1 MRALPLALALLV
13 LVAGHAHAQPT
24 APGTAG
30 DIDLPVTATAPG
42 IVVRGE
48 AGLDRLARHVSELAP
63 GTLKKIYADLP
74 GLPRPGS
81 IEIRLVHRARDLGA
95 AAPPGH
101 GAPGWAAGVA
111 YGDAGVVVVA
121 TRRNSDPIDVDST
134 VAHELAHMALD
145 AAVGNRAPRW
155 LHEGFAYLHSSDWS
169 LARAR
174 TLTGMAW
181 SGNVIPLAE
190 LDRSFP
196 AREAGAQ
203 RAYAQSYDFVVFLAQ
218 RGRSPEPDD
227 DGDIWPF
234 RNFLASLAAGDD
246 IEHAARY
253 AFHASMSELYAEW
266 YERLRQRYLTVP
278 VGLFT
283 LFVWVFAATLLVVGY
298 IRKRRQNRQRLAS
311 WADEETATATA
322 VDQEWLH

>member
-1 MRALPLALALLV
+1 M
-13 LVAGHAHAQPT
+13 
-24 APGTAG
+24 
-30 DIDLPVTATAPG
+30 TATAPG
-42 IVVRGE
+42 IVVRAE
-48 AGLDRLARHVSELAP
+48 AGLDRLARHVAERAP
-63 GTLKKIYADLP
+63 GTLHGIYADLP
-74 GLPRPGS
+74 HLHRPGA
-81 IEIRLVHRARDLGA
+81 IEIRLVHRARDLGE

-121 TRRNSDPIDVDST
+121 TRRQSDPIDVDAT

-145 AAVGNRAPRW
+145 AALGQRAPRW

-181 SGNVIPLAE
+181 SGNVIPLAD

-196 AREAGAQ
+196 AREAAAQ
-203 RAYAQSYDFVVFLAQ
+203 RAYAQSYDFVVYLAQ
-218 RGRSPEPDD
+218 RGRSPQPDD

-234 RNFLASLAAGDD
+234 RNFLAAIAAGDD
-246 IEHAARY
+246 IETAARY
-253 AFHASMSELYAEW
+253 AYHAGMHELYAEW
-266 YERLRQRYLTVP
+266 YESLRQRYLTVP

-283 LFVWVFAATLLVVGY
+283 LLVWVFAAALLIVGY
-298 IRKRRQNRQRLAS
+298 IRKRRQNRRRLALWADQETAS
-311 WADEETATATA
+311 ATAADEE
-322 VDQEWLH
+322 WLH